1 MFSSNPTTCLAL
13 CLLTVSL
20 SIRSAGGHIILK
32 TPKPFLFA
40 AYGPSNPISPDGS
53 DFPCKMPPGTTKLQ
67 IDGSPTEMTIGQEQ
81 QASFTGLAV
90 HGGGSCQFALTPGF
104 MPNKTSAWSVIE
116 SIEGG
121 CPAINTTGNLE
132 DPATP
137 NTYPFTIPAGFAP
150 GDYTFAWT
158 WVNRIGGSPEFYMNC
173 APITV
178 KSGGAKSRRD
188 KQRLAQIE
196 KRATYPDIFLANIG
210 EAGNGCMT
218 TDAHNVQVAIAY
230 PNPGGNVV
238 HPNGPPSSSGL
249 GELFHQVCDGNPRNS
264 GGSGSQPAP
273 SAPAAPAAPSAP
285 LPSASSNP
293 TLSSTQVASQV
304 ASSAASVAT
313 SVPVSTPTAAGSAPP
328 ASPSGKCVEGHLLCV
343 NGNQFS
349 TCTGGVWTPP
359 QPLGSGS
366 HCTGGEGVGLTLT
379 NS

>member
-1 MFSSNPTTCLAL
+1 
-13 CLLTVSL
+13 
-20 SIRSAGGHIILK
+20 
-32 TPKPFLFA
+32 
-40 AYGPSNPISPDGS
+40 
-53 DFPCKMPPGTTKLQ
+53 MPPGTTKLQ
-67 IDGSPTEMTIGQEQ
+67 IDGSPTEMIIGQEQ

-121 CPAINTTGNLE
+121 CPAINKTGNLE
-132 DPATP
+132 DPETP

-188 KQRLAQIE
+188 LQRLAQME
-196 KRATYPDIFLANIG
+196 KRAPQYPDLFLANIG

-230 PNPGGNVV
+230 PNPGANVV

-249 GELFHQVCDGNPRNS
+249 SQLFHQVCDGNPHNS
-264 GGSGSQPAP
+264 GSGSQPAP
-273 SAPAAPAAPSAP
+273 SAPSAP
-285 LPSASSNP
+285 LPSASGSP
-293 TLSSTQVASQV
+293 PLSSTPVASPATSQ
-304 ASSAASVAT
+304 AHAPSSAASVAA
-313 SVPVSTPTAAGSAPP
+313 SIPVSTPAASGAAGPTASGSAPAAAP
-328 ASPSGKCVEGHLLCV
+328 ASPSGKCTEGHLNCV

-349 TCTGGVWTPP
+349 TCTGGVWTAP

-366 HCTGGEGVGLTLT
+366 HCTGGEGVGLTIV